1 MDLLDDISEDENI
14 QEDENLQ
21 EDVQG
26 AQGALATLGQG
37 PGPGQGQDQGQDLP
51 SQLDSALRQV
61 IDTFKHRF
69 PGVEEVLHG
78 EQYVRWIA
86 QQVNFHCD
94 SPRESQSPG
103 DLPIISPEQQLIV
116 STLSHRFPQGQG
128 QGPGETSGQ
137 TSGPELAPLERYLQ
151 LSSAL
156 KTIHAQLTASI
167 HLQAPNVCALV
178 GPEIAARLVAHY
190 GSVRELSCVPSCN
203 LVTFGRSQQGP
214 SQGQG
219 IGPGIGKANGLIYS
233 CDIVQ
238 QQHPEF
244 RKQAARMLCAKLVI
258 AARIDA
264 NGQGQGHGQGIA
276 DSNSQGPA
284 PANADALSGLAGTQ
298 LRAQILERL
307 QKVSTPPQLSRVKPL
322 PVPED
327 KPKKK
332 RAGKRFRKYKQQFQ
346 LSHMRQLQNRMEFGR
361 AEHTTMDAYGEEIGM
376 GLARVS
382 GPELSSESSGPR
394 PKMSKAMRKRLE
406 SGNAGPTNG
415 PGHVPGP
422 GPGNGALDPF

>member
-14 QEDENLQ
+14 QED
-21 EDVQG
+21 VQDAQD
-26 AQGALATLGQG
+26 AQGTHGTLGQG
-37 PGPGQGQDQGQDLP
+37 PSPGNDLDKSKGQGQGLGQGQDPD
-51 SQLDSALRQV
+51 QLDSALRQV

-86 QQVNFHCD
+86 QQVDFHWD
-94 SPRESQSPG
+94 SPG
-103 DLPIISPEQQLIV
+103 DLPIISPEQQLII
-116 STLSHRFPQGQG
+116 STLSHRFPQGLEA
-128 QGPGETSGQ
+128 PSGQ
-137 TSGPELAPLERYLQ
+137 QYDLLQRYLQ

-203 LVTFGRSQQGP
+203 LVTFGRNQGITSGP
-214 SQGQG
+214 SQGPASGQG
-219 IGPGIGKANGLIYS
+219 KGNVLAKGDGLIYS

-264 NGQGQGHGQGIA
+264 NGP
-276 DSNSQGPA
+276 GPRPGPG
-284 PANADALSGLAGTQ
+284 PANADALAGPASAGPAGLQ

-307 QKVSTPPQLSRVKPL
+307 QKVSTPPQLARVKPL

-382 GPELSSESSGPR
+382 GHELSSESSGPR

-406 SGNAGPTNG
+406 SGN
-415 PGHVPGP
+415 
-422 GPGNGALDPF
+422 GALDH

>member
-14 QEDENLQ
+14 QED
-21 EDVQG
+21 VQDAQD
-26 AQGALATLGQG
+26 AQGTHGTLGQG
-37 PGPGQGQDQGQDLP
+37 PSPGDDLDKSKGQGQGQGQDPDP
-51 SQLDSALRQV
+51 DQLDSALRQV

-86 QQVNFHCD
+86 QQVDFHWD
-94 SPRESQSPG
+94 SPGESQSQSQESPA
-103 DLPIISPEQQLIV
+103 ISPEQQLIV
-116 STLSHRFPQGQG
+116 STLSHRFPQGLEAPSAQ
-128 QGPGETSGQ
+128 
-137 TSGPELAPLERYLQ
+137 ELAPLQRYLEV
-151 LSSAL
+151 SSAL

-203 LVTFGRSQQGP
+203 LVTFGRNRQGL
-214 SQGQG
+214 GQ
-219 IGPGIGKANGLIYS
+219 GLIYS

-258 AARIDA
+258 TARIDA
-264 NGQGQGHGQGIA
+264 NGQGRGIA
-276 DSNSQGPA
+276 DSNGPG
-284 PANADALSGLAGTQ
+284 PANADALSGAAGSK
-298 LRAQILERL
+298 LRTQILERL

-346 LSHMRQLQNRMEFGR
+346 RSHMRQLQNRMEFGR

-382 GPELSSESSGPR
+382 GHELSSESSGPGPGPR

-406 SGNAGPTNG
+406 SVNAGPG
-415 PGHVPGP
+415 PL
-422 GPGNGALDPF
+422 NGALDPF

>member
-14 QEDENLQ
+14 QED
-21 EDVQG
+21 VQDAQD
-26 AQGALATLGQG
+26 AQGTHGTLGQG
-37 PGPGQGQDQGQDLP
+37 PSPGNDLDKSKGQDPD
-51 SQLDSALRQV
+51 QLDSALRQV

-86 QQVNFHCD
+86 QQVDFHWD
-94 SPRESQSPG
+94 SPG
-103 DLPIISPEQQLIV
+103 DLPIISPEQQLII
-116 STLSHRFPQGQG
+116 STLSHRFPQGLEA
-128 QGPGETSGQ
+128 PSGQ
-137 TSGPELAPLERYLQ
+137 QYDLLQRYLQ

-203 LVTFGRSQQGP
+203 LVTFGRNQGITSGP

-219 IGPGIGKANGLIYS
+219 QGNALAKGDGLIYS

-264 NGQGQGHGQGIA
+264 NGP
-276 DSNSQGPA
+276 GPG
-284 PANADALSGLAGTQ
+284 PANADALAGPASAGPAGLQ

-307 QKVSTPPQLSRVKPL
+307 QKVSTPPQLARVKPL

-382 GPELSSESSGPR
+382 GHELSSESSGPR

-406 SGNAGPTNG
+406 SGNTGPGNG
-415 PGHVPGP
+415 PGPL
-422 GPGNGALDPF
+422 NGALDPF

>member
-14 QEDENLQ
+14 PEDENIQ
-21 EDVQG
+21 EDSLG
-26 AQGALATLGQG
+26 TLGQG
-37 PGPGQGQDQGQDLP
+37 PSPGDDLDKSKGPGLGPGPGQDPGPSQD
-51 SQLDSALRQV
+51 QLDSALRQV

-86 QQVNFHCD
+86 QQVDFHWD
-94 SPRESQSPG
+94 SPVDSPG
-103 DLPIISPEQQLIV
+103 ESPAISPEQQLIV
-116 STLSHRFPQGQG
+116 STLSHRFPQGLEA
-128 QGPGETSGQ
+128 PSGQ
-137 TSGPELAPLERYLQ
+137 ELAPLQRYFQ

-203 LVTFGRSQQGP
+203 LVTFGRNRQGP

-219 IGPGIGKANGLIYS
+219 NALGIGKGNGLIYS

-244 RKQAARMLCAKLVI
+244 RKQAARMVCAKLVI

-264 NGQGQGHGQGIA
+264 NGPGHGP
-276 DSNSQGPA
+276 GPA
-284 PANADALSGLAGTQ
+284 PANADALSGAAGTQ
-298 LRAQILERL
+298 LRTQILERL

-382 GPELSSESSGPR
+382 TPDVSRPELSSGPSPGPR

-406 SGNAGPTNG
+406 SVNA
-415 PGHVPGP
+415 GP

>member
-14 QEDENLQ
+14 QEDAQ
-21 EDVQG
+21 DAQD
-26 AQGALATLGQG
+26 AQGTHGTLGQGPSPGDDLDKSKG
-37 PGPGQGQDQGQDLP
+37 PGPGQGLGQGPGQDP
-51 SQLDSALRQV
+51 DQLDSALRQV

-86 QQVNFHCD
+86 QQVDFHWD
-94 SPRESQSPG
+94 SPG
-103 DLPIISPEQQLIV
+103 DLPIISPEQQLII
-116 STLSHRFPQGQG
+116 STLSHRFPQGLEA
-128 QGPGETSGQ
+128 PSGQ
-137 TSGPELAPLERYLQ
+137 QYDLLQRYLQ

-203 LVTFGRSQQGP
+203 LVTFGRNQGITSGP

-219 IGPGIGKANGLIYS
+219 QGQGNVLAKGDGLIYS

-264 NGQGQGHGQGIA
+264 NGP
-276 DSNSQGPA
+276 GPGPGPG
-284 PANADALSGLAGTQ
+284 PANADALAGPASAGPAGLQ

-307 QKVSTPPQLSRVKPL
+307 QKVSTPPQLARVKPL

-382 GPELSSESSGPR
+382 GHELSSESSGPR

-406 SGNAGPTNG
+406 SGN
-415 PGHVPGP
+415 
-422 GPGNGALDPF
+422 GALDH

>member
-14 QEDENLQ
+14 QED
-21 EDVQG
+21 VQDAQD
-26 AQGALATLGQG
+26 AQGTHGTLGQG
-37 PGPGQGQDQGQDLP
+37 PSPGDDLDKSKGQGQGLGQGQDPD
-51 SQLDSALRQV
+51 QLDSALRQV

-86 QQVNFHCD
+86 QQVDFHWD
-94 SPRESQSPG
+94 SPG
-103 DLPIISPEQQLIV
+103 DLPIISPEQQLII
-116 STLSHRFPQGQG
+116 STLSHRFPQGLEA
-128 QGPGETSGQ
+128 PSGQ
-137 TSGPELAPLERYLQ
+137 QYDLLQRYLQ

-203 LVTFGRSQQGP
+203 LVTFGRNQGITSGP

-219 IGPGIGKANGLIYS
+219 QGQGNALAKGDGLIYS

-264 NGQGQGHGQGIA
+264 NGP
-276 DSNSQGPA
+276 GPG
-284 PANADALSGLAGTQ
+284 PANADALAGPASAGPAGLQ

-307 QKVSTPPQLSRVKPL
+307 QKVSTPPQLARVKPL

-382 GPELSSESSGPR
+382 GHELSSESSGPR

-406 SGNAGPTNG
+406 SGNTGPGNG
-415 PGHVPGP
+415 PGPL
-422 GPGNGALDPF
+422 NGALDPF